1 MHRHQ
6 SNRQMKKVEA
16 DGPWVSIYVGPYNVG
31 KNAWSFLWLPF
42 CLFFIS
48 FPSFLSKIQR
58 TFKKDTAWK
67 YTFLFFFFLEVFFP
81 YFLMCHC
88 NHITSIWIYFICSE
102 FSGTVLRDV
111 VGLPC
116 EVIFVS
122 RLLKGN
128 KSHLLCVLCDFRIH
142 RKTEQSYKFHLEK

>member
-1 MHRHQ
+1 MH
-6 SNRQMKKVEA
+6 
-16 DGPWVSIYVGPYNVG
+16 GL
-31 KNAWSFLWLPF
+31 SFGCHF
-42 CLFFIS
+42 AFSSSLFP
-48 FPSFLSKIQR
+48 PSSLKFRELLKKIQHGNIP
-58 TFKKDTAWK
+58 F
-67 YTFLFFFFLEVFFP
+67 FFFFFFFLEFFFP

-88 NHITSIWIYFICSE
+88 NHITSIWTYFICSE

-142 RKTEQSYKFHLEK
+142 RKTEQSYKFHLGK

>member
-67 YTFLFFFFLEVFFP
+67 YTFLFFLFFFPGVFFSIFP
-81 YFLMCHC
+81 Y
-88 NHITSIWIYFICSE
+88 
-102 FSGTVLRDV
+102 
-111 VGLPC
+111 
-116 EVIFVS
+116 VS
-122 RLLKGN
+122 LQ
-128 KSHLLCVLCDFRIH
+128 SHH
-142 RKTEQSYKFHLEK
+142 FHLDLLHLFRVFWDSTERRRWAALWSDFCFQTAEGKQISPPLCPLWLQNTS